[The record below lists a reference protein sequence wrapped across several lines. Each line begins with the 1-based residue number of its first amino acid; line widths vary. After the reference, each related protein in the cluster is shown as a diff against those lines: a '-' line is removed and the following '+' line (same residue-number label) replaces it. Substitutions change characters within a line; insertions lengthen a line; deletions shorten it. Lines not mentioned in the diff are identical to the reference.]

1 MISFTCCLSFCKLR
15 RLVFSFYVWNRTLAD
30 LKDYVLVW
38 GSVEIAINAMSAIL
52 AVLGMIG
59 TIKRNPVLAHLYFF
73 AVGSYLCY
81 WAARIVTTAM
91 FADAFTLSNGDAWK
105 LTIVA
110 SSLCLFLLALVCCFL
125 AFDINTVKKEAQQV
139 FSILFTSGTKIQ
151 TSTRCLEILENIPR

>member
-1 MISFTCCLSFCKLR
+1 M
-15 RLVFSFYVWNRTLAD
+15 
-30 LKDYVLVW
+30 W
-38 GSVEIAINAMSAIL
+38 GSVEVAINAMSAIL

-125 AFDINTVKKEAQQV
+125 AFDINADKKGAKQV
-139 FSILFTSGTKIQ
+139 FSILYNSGPKIH
-151 TSTRCLEILENIPR
+151 TSTRCLEIIDIIPR

>member
-1 MISFTCCLSFCKLR
+1 M
-15 RLVFSFYVWNRTLAD
+15 
-30 LKDYVLVW
+30 W
-38 GSVEIAINAMSAIL
+38 GSVEVAINAMSALL

-73 AVGSYLCY
+73 AVGFYLCY

-91 FADAFTLSNGDAWK
+91 FADSFTLSSGDAWK

-125 AFDINTVKKEAQQV
+125 AFDINAVKKGAQQV
-139 FSILFTSGTKIQ
+139 FSILYKSGTKIQ
-151 TSTRCLEILENIPR
+151 TSTRGLKIIDIIPR